1 MALALTARPL
11 VALAAAWFALAGSIG
26 AVMAV
31 LGAWTVTSAGM
42 NGCVLLIGDGAG
54 RLPVPPDALGCTQ
67 RVDVLP
73 IVLGALL
80 SLALLATAGWLTR
93 RRDGR
98 LAAIVPFGAAAAVL
112 AGLQPLMAV
121 VWLVEQG
128 NLTAGPIELAIGV
141 VPLAWALL
149 SAAVALTAW
158 RPQETAFTS

>member
-1 MALALTARPL
+1 MRLTARPL
-11 VALAAAWFALAGSIG
+11 VALAAAWFAFAGSIG

-42 NGCVLLIGDGAG
+42 NGCVLLRAG
-54 RLPVPPDALGCTQ
+54 RLPVEADALGCTQ

-80 SLALLATAGWLTR
+80 SLALLATAGWLIR
-93 RRDGR
+93 RRNGR
-98 LAAIVPFGAAAAVL
+98 LAAIVPFGAVAAVL

-121 VWLVEQG
+121 VRLVEQG

-149 SAAVALTAW
+149 STAVALTAW
-158 RPQETAFTS
+158 RQREAAFAS

>member
-1 MALALTARPL
+1 MRLTGRPL

-42 NGCVLLIGDGAG
+42 NGCVLLIGDRAV
-54 RLPVPPDALGCTQ
+54 RSPIAEDALGCTQ

-80 SLALLATAGWLTR
+80 SFALLATAGWLTR
-93 RRDGR
+93 RPNGR
-98 LAAIVPFGAAAAVL
+98 FAWIVPFGAVAGVL
-112 AGLQPLMAV
+112 AGLQPLLAV
-121 VWLVEQG
+121 IWLVQRG
-128 NLTAGPIELAIGV
+128 NVTAGPIELAIGI
-141 VPLAWALL
+141 VPLFWAIL

-158 RPQETAFTS
+158 RPRRAMLAH

>member
-1 MALALTARPL
+1 MRLTAHPL
-11 VALAAAWFALAGSIG
+11 VTVAVAWFGLAGSIG

-42 NGCVLLIGDGAG
+42 NGCFLLIGDRTMRFTGAADP
-54 RLPVPPDALGCTQ
+54 LVCTH

-73 IVLGALL
+73 IVVGALL
-80 SLALLATAGWLTR
+80 SFALLATAGWLTGR
-93 RRDGR
+93 RRGR
-98 LAAIVPFGAAAAVL
+98 FALIVPFGAVAAVL

-128 NLTAGPIELAIGV
+128 NLTAGPIELAIGL
-141 VPLAWALL
+141 VPLAWAIL

-158 RPQETAFTS
+158 RPREAQFAP